1 MREAGVTAIVLRHGL
16 PVRRLWA
23 AWVGLCVA
31 FGTAGLALHAA
42 LAADARYP
50 LAWAFGLGAA
60 AGALALVVAWRSM
73 ADAAWLLTSHPPDW
87 FVAPADHPSPLRQ
100 GTVDP
105 MMDLGGWVLMR
116 FREAQGRHDIWLS
129 ASASQLGAGWH
140 PLRAALFRPDG
151 AAGAS
156 RRA

>member
-1 MREAGVTAIVLRHGL
+1 MRQAGGTAVVLRHGL
-16 PVRRLWA
+16 PVRMLWA

-42 LAADARYP
+42 LAADARDP
-50 LAWAFGLGAA
+50 LVWAMGLGAA

-73 ADAAWLLTSHPPDW
+73 ADAAWLLTSRHPDW
-87 FVAPADHPSPLRQ
+87 FVAPAAHPSAMRQ
-100 GTVDP
+100 GVVDP
-105 MMDLGGWVLMR
+105 MMDIGGWVLLR
-116 FREAQGRHDIWLS
+116 FREVQGRRDVWLS
-129 ASASQLGAGWH
+129 ASAPQLGSGWH

-151 AAGAS
+151 VAGAS